1 MIEFII
7 NLLWI
12 VFGFW
17 IGIKIA
23 ALVKPHKTTDNTT
36 LNKETIIQDQ
46 IKKIPMLKTEIHDGI
61 IFLFNSD
68 DESFISQGNTIDDVA
83 ESAYKFRKIDLAYV
97 IHSGYPMWFLNGK
110 VTIMDVKII

>member
-12 VFGFW
+12 AFGFW
-17 IGIKIA
+17 VGIKIA
-23 ALVKPHKTTDNTT
+23 GLANSHKTTNNT
-36 LNKETIIQDQ
+36 LSKETIIKAQ
-46 IKKIPMLKTEIHDGI
+46 IKKIPTLKTEVYDGV
-61 IFLFNSD
+61 IFLFNID
-68 DESFISQGNTIDDVA
+68 DESFISQGNTIEDVA